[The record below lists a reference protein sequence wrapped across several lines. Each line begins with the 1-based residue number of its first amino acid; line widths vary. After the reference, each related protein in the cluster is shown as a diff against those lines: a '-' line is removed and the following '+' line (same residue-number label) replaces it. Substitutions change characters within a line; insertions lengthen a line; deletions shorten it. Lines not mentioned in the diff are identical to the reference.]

1 MGKKM
6 KKKLYSEGFK
16 MACELLA
23 LEIHDHLYSN
33 CREETSCDWEVSTW
47 CEFPSAIDQDEEAKE
62 VFIET
67 LHMYLRAASVCGK
80 WELDS
85 DRDDLGVEVM
95 GHDKMT
101 LHLVKVE
108 D

>member
-1 MGKKM
+1 MGNNM
-6 KKKLYSEGFK
+6 RKKLLIEGFK

-23 LEIHDHLYSN
+23 LEICDYLYSN

-47 CEFPSAIDQDEEAKE
+47 CKFPSAVNQDEDTKE

-67 LHMYLRAASVCGK
+67 LNMYLLAASLSGK

-85 DRDDLGVEVM
+85 DRNDLGVEVT

-101 LHLVKVE
+101 LHLVKV
-108 D
+108 